1 MALLGS
7 SIDPRLQ
14 LQDYSGIV
22 NAAQMQAQGLASI
35 GQSIEAAAQQY
46 KQYKKEQQDAKK
58 RVKSAQ
64 TMAESISS
72 LIPNLAPVIGPSIQ
86 KMSDPNTP
94 LYEADAIAQTIENTL
109 KLGMDEMQFRAQQQL
124 QREQMGAS
132 AARATAARD
141 AEILAGEEKARVQ
154 NEQDAYEDVQAAL
167 QFRTL
172 LPQIKKQYG
181 SSVDPSII
189 AEAERLAGPDQL
201 SGKAAFALIDQA
213 VKMSPKASGGTPQI
227 TPVTIQKEGPGGKI
241 VNEVVLVNEVS
252 GTAAPAVDQS
262 TGKPISWET
271 SPKLTATQQGEQ
283 NYNKVRE
290 LWQGGNKEAAKALA
304 TSSKIGIGLMG
315 GFATDEMLE
324 QQFGPAGSAQPSGG
338 GFPKTVRQGS
348 KVATVQN
355 QEELDQAIG
364 EGWSE

>member
-22 NAAQMQAQGLASI
+22 NAAQMQAQGLANI
-35 GQSIEAAAQQY
+35 GSQIEAAAEQY

-132 AARATAARD
+132 AARAAAARD

-181 SSVDPSII
+181 SSVDPSVI

-227 TPVTIQKEGPGGKI
+227 TSVTISKPDEEGNI
-241 VNEVVLVNEVS
+241 INEVVLVNEVT
-252 GTAAPAVDQS
+252 GAATPAVSTS
-262 TGKPISWET
+262 TGKPLTWKT
-271 SPKLTATQQGEQ
+271 PAKLTSIQQAEQ
-283 NYNKVRE
+283 NYNEIKKAWE
-290 LWQGGNKEAAKALA
+290 SGNKEKAKSLA
-304 TSSKIGIGLMG
+304 TSSKVGIGLMG